1 MIAAVPCIG
10 VFSQVNIDESLY
22 LVSHRQPFDVSSRT

>member
-22 LVSHRQPFDVSSRT
+22 LISLALYRSDSRT

>member
-22 LVSHRQPFDVSSRT
+22 LISPLQLDAWGLT